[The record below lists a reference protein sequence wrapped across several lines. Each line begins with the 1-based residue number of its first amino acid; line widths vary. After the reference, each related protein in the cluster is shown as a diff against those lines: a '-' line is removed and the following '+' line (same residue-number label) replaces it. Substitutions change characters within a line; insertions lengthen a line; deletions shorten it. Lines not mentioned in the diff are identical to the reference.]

1 MAKKQ
6 QHGTL
11 TIQARQV
18 QKYAEKKLRPLFDK
32 DLSKLTSKNT
42 SEIRA
47 EIIEANSVTKVQP
60 FIDFFK
66 QVDFSLA
73 GKKYIKLKKTVDQ
86 YINSNDDQIT
96 ASISLVVDAYNNL
109 VKDYNKDKGVQI
121 SHAGINVIAKHL
133 FLLYTYLQ
141 LVGDRSITLITSAPP
156 KNVEDATA
164 KIIGYIP
171 QTRAERINPR
181 AVAAMAE
188 EIRQLYTMSIAL
200 LSQPIQGN
208 GSFEDLQSALENYF
222 KTNDQRS
229 HLATKVKVVD
239 ILTGTV
245 KQELIFEESDS
256 NKRRGNIEYLLGSAR
271 NNALQ
276 RRARRREIQQL
287 RKTFAKDFDA
297 LSGSKK
303 TNQELGTQVR
313 DALTGNKPKRSAST
327 TKAKGKR
334 PKKDT
339 KRFKVEKAVSD
350 LTKEKKK
357 LKSLPKPSK
366 LKRESGEG
374 DTQRELNRLRAKINR
389 SLPAEVRRNMG
400 RPRLENRSGT
410 FSNSVEVVSMRKG
423 KKTIIA
429 DYTYMR
435 TGGGTPPRSGQG
447 GVYETFERMG
457 VYANRWPVS
466 YNPKPL
472 ITMSIRNLAKKFTDA
487 KFTLRRI

>member
-156 KNVEDATA
+156 KNVEDATG

-339 KRFKVEKAVSD
+339 KRFKVEKEGVVAELYEDEVE
-350 LTKEKKK
+350 KETEGEPVNEEMGDDKDEDYEDEEADVADWKGME
-357 LKSLPKPSK
+357 
-366 LKRESGEG
+366 KRIK
-374 DTQRELNRLRAKINR
+374 N
-389 SLPAEVRRNMG
+389 
-400 RPRLENRSGT
+400 LEDA
-410 FSNSVEVVSMRKG
+410 
-423 KKTIIA
+423 IA
-429 DYTYMR
+429 DLKGDKEDKNEKEVEASEQVVEDVKEEEKVEASKTELSDIEIK
-435 TGGGTPPRSGQG
+435 GEPISH
-447 GVYETFERMG
+447 
-457 VYANRWPVS
+457 
-466 YNPKPL
+466 NPESEVKKHKVQFA
-472 ITMSIRNLAKKFTDA
+472 RGKAKS
-487 KFTLRRI
+487 TLDRILEKLNQ

>member
-1 MAKKQ
+1 MAKETY
-6 QHGTL
+6 GNL
-11 TIQARQV
+11 TIQAKQV

-47 EIIEANSVTKVQP
+47 EIIEANSVTKIEP
-60 FIDFFK
+60 FIEFFEN
-66 QVDFSLA
+66 VDFSLA
-73 GKKYIKLKKTVDQ
+73 GKKYIKLKQIVDQ

-96 ASISLVVDAYNNL
+96 ASVSLVVDAYNNL

-156 KNVEDATA
+156 SRVEDESGN
-164 KIIGYIP
+164 IIGYIP
-171 QTRAERINPR
+171 ELRKERINPR

-188 EIRQLYTMSIAL
+188 EIRQLYIMSIAL
-200 LSQPIQGN
+200 LSQPIQG
-208 GSFEDLQSALENYF
+208 GGDFEDLQSALANYF
-222 KTNDQRS
+222 KTNDQKT

-239 ILTGTV
+239 ILSGTV
-245 KQELIFEESDS
+245 KQELIFEEADT
-256 NKRRGNIEYLLGSAR
+256 NKRRAAVEYLLGTAR

-297 LSGSKK
+297 LSGSKR

-313 DALTGNKPKRSAST
+313 DALTGKKPKRSAST
-327 TKAKGKR
+327 TKAKGKK
-334 PKKDT
+334 PKKDV
-339 KRFKVEKAVSD
+339 KKFKVEKAIAD
-350 LTKEKKK
+350 LNKKKKK
-357 LKSLPKPSK
+357 LKTLPKPSK

-400 RPRLENRSGT
+400 RPRLENQSGT
-410 FSNSVEVVSMRKG
+410 FSNSVEIVSLRKG
-423 KKTIIA
+423 KKTIIGE
-429 DYTYMR
+429 YTYMR

-457 VYANRWPVS
+457 VYANRWPVT

>member
-156 KNVEDATA
+156 KNVEDAT
-164 KIIGYIP
+164 
-171 QTRAERINPR
+171 
-181 AVAAMAE
+181 
-188 EIRQLYTMSIAL
+188 
-200 LSQPIQGN
+200 GN
-208 GSFEDLQSALENYF
+208 A
-222 KTNDQRS
+222 
-229 HLATKVKVVD
+229 
-239 ILTGTV
+239 
-245 KQELIFEESDS
+245 
-256 NKRRGNIEYLLGSAR
+256 
-271 NNALQ
+271 
-276 RRARRREIQQL
+276 
-287 RKTFAKDFDA
+287 
-297 LSGSKK
+297 
-303 TNQELGTQVR
+303 
-313 DALTGNKPKRSAST
+313 
-327 TKAKGKR
+327 
-334 PKKDT
+334 
-339 KRFKVEKAVSD
+339 
-350 LTKEKKK
+350 
-357 LKSLPKPSK
+357 
-366 LKRESGEG
+366 
-374 DTQRELNRLRAKINR
+374 
-389 SLPAEVRRNMG
+389 
-400 RPRLENRSGT
+400 
-410 FSNSVEVVSMRKG
+410 
-423 KKTIIA
+423 
-429 DYTYMR
+429 
-435 TGGGTPPRSGQG
+435 
-447 GVYETFERMG
+447 
-457 VYANRWPVS
+457 
-466 YNPKPL
+466 
-472 ITMSIRNLAKKFTDA
+472 
-487 KFTLRRI
+487 